1 MDAMTNIYGVEL
13 GSNWVLLGP
22 QHWVR
27 VELPLDC
34 AKPRKWVRDAN
45 PQPEPETRV
54 GAIQAD

>member
-1 MDAMTNIYGVEL
+1 MTNIYGVEL